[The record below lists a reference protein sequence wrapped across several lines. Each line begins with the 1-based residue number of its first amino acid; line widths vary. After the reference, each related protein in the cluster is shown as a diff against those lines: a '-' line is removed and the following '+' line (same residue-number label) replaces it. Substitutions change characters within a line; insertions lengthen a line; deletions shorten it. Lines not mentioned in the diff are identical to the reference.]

1 MEQAQLVLGPLPEAR
16 LRRAIAGPAE
26 VSGLRLDSA
35 LINAVV
41 ADVRAAG
48 DPHDGGVLPRLSQA
62 MMATWERRE
71 GSQLTVE
78 GYDRSGRIAAAIEV
92 SAEAVYHGLSEDQ
105 QAIARD
111 VFRQLA
117 ATSGNHLPVRR
128 LSYPRRPARAV
139 PQAPAAAG

>member
-1 MEQAQLVLGPLPEAR
+1 
-16 LRRAIAGPAE
+16 
-26 VSGLRLDSA
+26 
-35 LINAVV
+35 
-41 ADVRAAG
+41 
-48 DPHDGGVLPRLSQA
+48 
-62 MMATWERRE
+62 MATWERRE

-117 ATSGNHLPVRR
+117 ATSGNRLP
-128 LSYPRRPARAV
+128 S
-139 PQAPAAAG
+139 AG